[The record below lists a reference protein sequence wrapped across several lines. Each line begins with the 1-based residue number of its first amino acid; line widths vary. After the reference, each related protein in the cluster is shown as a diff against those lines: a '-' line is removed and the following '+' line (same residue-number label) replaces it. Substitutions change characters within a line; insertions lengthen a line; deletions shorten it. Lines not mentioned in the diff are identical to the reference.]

1 MLYGLVVPGSRLPP
15 LRMHDH
21 RGIRG
26 VEENSA
32 LCAYALSSIRRAC
45 HSFSQVTSILFM
57 VCMNVSKGGGG
68 FVEPL
73 PLTLLP
79 HSAAQYVMDTPSL

>member
-1 MLYGLVVPGSRLPP
+1 MVWWCQDRDCGRSVCMIIVV
-15 LRMHDH
+15 
-21 RGIRG
+21 IRE

-32 LCAYALSSIRRAC
+32 PCAYALSSIRRAC
-45 HSFSQVTSILFM
+45 HAFSQITSIFSM

-79 HSAAQYVMDTPSL
+79 RSAAQYVMDTPSL